1 MLSLRSADTASD
13 RPRAHP
19 KNCARAV
26 GVIVS
31 VQEGGIAPASEGGF
45 RSFGRSWISQTPSK
59 EAISCGRGQLA
70 GAMLQR
76 PFLAP
81 QRKLLPVFKF
91 LARGS
96 LCARL
101 LTVLAVALSHLSSV
115 CLWIRVSFLFLASG
129 FSPLVMSIKFLFLP
143 LYTCPS
149 FSLSSLWLSV
159 CLCACLSV
167 YLSSCLSVSKS
178 VASFLFLALRFSPFA
193 ISVKF
198 YFCLNLVSLSV
209 FPSSLRLSVCL
220 FVCVFVYLSLLLS
233 LCVFLFIPRIR
244 FLSPFA
250 ISMKF
255 LLFLV
260 SLSVFPTFSPFFS
273 VYLFICPFLP
283 SCLPFYSSYLVYLFV
298 CNIYEI
304 LVLP

>member
-1 MLSLRSADTASD
+1 MYMVSSQQKALPKSKFLPSYTHTRRTPLPCQRLQPRLQSLSSLPVLSLRSADTASD

-115 CLWIRVSFLFLASG
+115 CLWIRVSFLILASG
-129 FSPLVMSIKFLFLP
+129 FSP
-143 LYTCPS
+143 
-149 FSLSSLWLSV
+149 
-159 CLCACLSV
+159 
-167 YLSSCLSVSKS
+167 
-178 VASFLFLALRFSPFA
+178 
-193 ISVKF
+193 
-198 YFCLNLVSLSV
+198 
-209 FPSSLRLSVCL
+209 
-220 FVCVFVYLSLLLS
+220 
-233 LCVFLFIPRIR
+233 
-244 FLSPFA
+244 
-250 ISMKF
+250 
-255 LLFLV
+255 
-260 SLSVFPTFSPFFS
+260 
-273 VYLFICPFLP
+273 
-283 SCLPFYSSYLVYLFV
+283 
-298 CNIYEI
+298 
-304 LVLP
+304 